1 VGRFGGGDF
10 GAGVGS
16 RGGWVGSGVVNSTG
30 EPLHLPHRI
39 LVVDDEPDLESLI
52 SQRFRKRIRS
62 EDLSFVFAG
71 HGEEA
76 LAKLQEHGNLDIVLT
91 DINMPV
97 MDGLTLLS
105 RLREGHP
112 QVRSV
117 VVSAYGD
124 MQNIRTALNRG
135 AFDFVTKPIDFQDLE
150 ITLDKAIEDS
160 MLRKQALKD
169 RDHLLGVEREL
180 DLARG
185 MQESLV
191 PTTFPVH
198 PRFEVFGSMVPA
210 AQVGGD
216 LYDFFML
223 DENRLAFSLGDVS
236 GKGVAAALFMAVSRT
251 VLRVA
256 AGKGL
261 STHECMTEVNR
272 FLCQEKT
279 NAMFLTCF
287 YGILDLTNGRVE
299 YSRAAHNIPYLVRAD
314 AAAHPKTV
322 QDLDQAGG
330 LPLALFESAEYD
342 AATVQF
348 QPGDYMVIF
357 TDGITEAM
365 NANYETYDERRLI
378 DLLKEQPPGRPV
390 REIVQAVI
398 AGAQAFAN
406 GTPPSDDMTVLGI
419 RYFGP
424 G

>member
-1 VGRFGGGDF
+1 M
-10 GAGVGS
+10 
-16 RGGWVGSGVVNSTG
+16 
-30 EPLHLPHRI
+30 PHRI

-62 EDLSFVFAG
+62 EELAFVFAG

-76 LAKLQEHGNLDIVLT
+76 LAKLTEHGNLDIVLT

-97 MDGLTLLS
+97 MDGLTLLT

-112 QVRSV
+112 LIRSV
-117 VVSAYGD
+117 IVSAYGD

-150 ITLDKAIEDS
+150 ITLDKAIHDS
-160 MLRKQALKD
+160 LLRKQAARD
-169 RDHLLGVEREL
+169 RDHLTGIEREL

-191 PTTFPVH
+191 PSEFPAH
-198 PRFEVFGSMVPA
+198 PQFEVFGSMVPA
-210 AQVGGD
+210 AHVGGD
-216 LYDFFML
+216 LFDVFML
-223 DENRLAFSLGDVS
+223 DDHRLAFSLGDVS
-236 GKGVAAALFMAVSRT
+236 GKGIAAALFMAVSRT

-261 STHECMTEVNR
+261 STQECMREVNL
-272 FLCQEKT
+272 FLCKDKT

-287 YGILDLTNGRVE
+287 YGILDLTSGQLE
-299 YSRAAHNIPYLVRAD
+299 YSRAAHNTPYLIRANP
-314 AAAHPKTV
+314 AAHSRTV
-322 QDLDQAGG
+322 QDLDGAGG
-330 LPLALFESAEYD
+330 LPLALFDFADYDSASAQLD
-342 AATVQF
+342 
-348 QPGDYMVIF
+348 PGDCIVVF

-365 NANYETYDERRLI
+365 NSDYVPYDESRLVP
-378 DLLKEQPPGRPV
+378 LLAGMNPPTPV

-406 GTPPSDDMTVLGI
+406 GFPPSDDMTVLGI
-419 RYFGP
+419 RYLGN